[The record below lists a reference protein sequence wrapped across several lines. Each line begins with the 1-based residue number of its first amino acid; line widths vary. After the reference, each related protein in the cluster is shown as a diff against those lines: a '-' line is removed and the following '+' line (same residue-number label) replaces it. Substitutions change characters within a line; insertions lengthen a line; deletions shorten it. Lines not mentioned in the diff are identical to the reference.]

1 MLCPCCVHTVVVLT
15 RKGGAYVRGVGQIS
29 ACVTRS
35 CALIGV
41 FALSRLAALFMRAQ
55 YPVSL
60 VEPTLLLICN
70 LVL

>member
-1 MLCPCCVHTVVVLT
+1 M
-15 RKGGAYVRGVGQIS
+15 RGVGQIS

-41 FALSRLAALFMRAQ
+41 FALSRLAELFMRAQ

-60 VEPTLLLICN
+60 VEPTLLLLCN
-70 LVL
+70 LVLL